1 MTPSAELIELLA
13 CPGCSEPLQDLACLR
28 CRVRYPC
35 PGGIPS
41 LRVVSDERTNAV
53 RRFYEEAPFP
63 GYPPHENLASLRA
76 RARRSSFAQA
86 LDAAIPAGAR
96 VLELGCG
103 TGQMS
108 LFLASGGRLVVG
120 ADLSRPSLQLAT
132 QTAASLEIRSA
143 LFAETDLQRPGLKP
157 AAFDVVYSSGVL
169 HHTPMPRASF
179 AAMAKLVKPGGVLVL
194 GLYNSLARL
203 PHRLR
208 RVVARLTGYRWIPF
222 DPILRDREHEPAR
235 RLAWLR
241 DQYQH
246 PEEHRH
252 TLGEVKRW
260 FRENGVQ
267 LQRTYP
273 NTLWVEEE
281 ASGPSLFTPADDD
294 WWIEE
299 WLAQVRWM
307 STLSAE
313 GGLFLV
319 LGRRVTGG
327 ACRTASAGPILAHR
341 RRADAPLG
349 GPIGKPQ
356 S

>member
-1 MTPSAELIELLA
+1 
-13 CPGCSEPLQDLACLR
+13 
-28 CRVRYPC
+28 
-35 PGGIPS
+35 
-41 LRVVSDERTNAV
+41 
-53 RRFYEEAPFP
+53 
-63 GYPPHENLASLRA
+63 
-76 RARRSSFAQA
+76 
-86 LDAAIPAGAR
+86 
-96 VLELGCG
+96 
-103 TGQMS
+103 MS

-267 LQRTYP
+267 FLRTYP